1 MWPAIYNSLL
11 ALAFALLAWVSVPVP
26 ARVANPDSF
35 EAEVVGV
42 IDGDTID
49 VRAGNTPSYRIR
61 LAGIDAP
68 EKKQAFGNKAKQNL
82 SDLVY
87 RKAVRIEW
95 SKKDK
100 YGRIVAKIL
109 APPGSCATQPCKAT
123 FDVNLA
129 QIAAGYAWHY
139 KEYEKEQPKQDRQA
153 YDLAEQHAREQG
165 LGLWK
170 DAHPVPPWEW
180 RHPSEVTSTD
190 GPVKKSRNNICHDP
204 SMSTYGSVL
213 KFTSFPTLDAC
224 IASGGRL
231 PKSAGG

>member
-1 MWPAIYNSLL
+1 MWPVIRSSVL
-11 ALAFALLAWVSVPVP
+11 ALGLALGAWVSVPVP
-26 ARVANPDSF
+26 ARVTADSF
-35 EAEVVGV
+35 EANVVGV

-49 VRAGNTPSYRIR
+49 VRAGDTPPYRIR

-68 EKKQAFGNKAKQNL
+68 EKKQPFGNKAKQSL

-87 RKAVRIEW
+87 QKAVRIEW

-100 YGRIVAKIL
+100 YGRLVGKIL
-109 APPGSCATQPCKAT
+109 VAPGSCATPCKAT
-123 FDVNLA
+123 VDVNLA
-129 QIAAGYAWHY
+129 QIAAGFAWHY
-139 KEYEKEQPKQDRQA
+139 KEYEKEQSKQDRLA
-153 YDLAEQHAREQG
+153 YDIAEQHAREQG

>member
-1 MWPAIYNSLL
+1 MWPVIRSSVL
-11 ALAFALLAWVSVPVP
+11 ALVLAIGAWVSVPVP
-26 ARVANPDSF
+26 ARVATTDSF
-35 EAEVVGV
+35 EANVVGV

-49 VRAGNTPSYRIR
+49 VRTGDTPPYRIR

-68 EKKQAFGNKAKQNL
+68 EKKQPFGNKARQSL

-87 RKAVRIEW
+87 QETVRIEW

-100 YGRIVAKIL
+100 YGRLVGKIL
-109 APPGSCATQPCKAT
+109 VAPPGPCATPCKAIV
-123 FDVNLA
+123 DVNLA

-139 KEYEKEQPKQDRQA
+139 KEYEKEQPKQDRLA
-153 YDLAEQHAREQG
+153 YDHAEQHAREQK

-180 RHPSEVTSTD
+180 RHGPAVASD

-204 SMSTYGSVL
+204 SMPTYVSVL
-213 KFTSFPTLDAC
+213 NFTSFPTLDAC

-231 PKSAGG
+231 PKSPGG